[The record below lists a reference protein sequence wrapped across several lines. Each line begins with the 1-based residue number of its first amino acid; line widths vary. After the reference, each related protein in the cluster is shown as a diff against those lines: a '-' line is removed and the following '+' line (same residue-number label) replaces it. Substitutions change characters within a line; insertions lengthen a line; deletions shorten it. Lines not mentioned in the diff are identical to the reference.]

1 MISVVDGIYAI
12 GALRVSYYLS
22 TGNQKRGLLLMLV
35 FFALGLCLRLSCVSL
50 ECYKGGYG
58 IFVQIG
64 LLTVLNTLKWVSCM
78 IYFSDC
84 KERKMQKKVD
94 EESGKDLAK

>member
-1 MISVVDGIYAI
+1 MDGIYAI

-22 TGNQKRGLLLMLV
+22 RGNQKRGLLVMLV

-50 ECYKGGYG
+50 GCYKGGYG

-84 KERKMQKKVD
+84 KERKMEKKVD